1 VLTHVSPVCLP
12 RPLAES
18 RAVRRPARARLGG
31 CVTTALFTGLV
42 QGTAEVVSFDD
53 VGDFARLKLKF
64 PPKTLD
70 GILIG
75 ASVACNGTCLTVV
88 ETEGDTACF
97 DLIVETLRATN
108 LGELVP
114 GSSVNYERSARVGD
128 EIGGHTVSGHVH
140 AKATIVEQEDTEN
153 NRRVVFELDEK
164 WSKYILPKG
173 FVAVDGCSLTVG
185 ETSPGRFN
193 VWLIPETIRQTVFAN
208 KDVGSTVNIEIESQT
223 QTIVDTIERV
233 LAEKEREKMEAKMA
247 KKERKE
253 AEKAMKKMEKMEK
266 KERKEEE
273 KAMKKKDKKDKK
285 MDKEGFCDDD

>member
-1 VLTHVSPVCLP
+1 M
-12 RPLAES
+12 
-18 RAVRRPARARLGG
+18 
-31 CVTTALFTGLV
+31 

-153 NRRVVFELDEK
+153 NRRVVFVWTEV
-164 WSKYILPKG
+164 SKYILPKG
-173 FVAVDGCSLTVG
+173 FVVDGCSLTVG
-185 ETSPGRFN
+185 ETSPG
-193 VWLIPETIRQTVFAN
+193 
-208 KDVGSTVNIEIESQT
+208 GSTC
-223 QTIVDTIERV
+223 
-233 LAEKEREKMEAKMA
+233 
-247 KKERKE
+247 
-253 AEKAMKKMEKMEK
+253 
-266 KERKEEE
+266 
-273 KAMKKKDKKDKK
+273 
-285 MDKEGFCDDD
+285 G